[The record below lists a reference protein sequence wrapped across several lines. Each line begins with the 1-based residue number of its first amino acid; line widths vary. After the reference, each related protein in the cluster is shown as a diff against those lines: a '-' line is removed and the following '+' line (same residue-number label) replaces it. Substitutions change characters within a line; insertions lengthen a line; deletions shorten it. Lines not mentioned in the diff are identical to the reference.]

1 MSHVAQKRLFA
12 RRFLLV
18 IALGLLYNKR
28 GCLLLI
34 LFLIRHANPMHIH
47 ILGICGTFMGSL
59 ALLARALG
67 HTVTGSDT
75 NVYPPMSTQLESAG
89 VTIAEGYL
97 VAHLQPAPDLVVVG
111 NAMKRGMD
119 VIEYMLDKG
128 LRYTSGPQ
136 FLSEQVLQSRH
147 VLAVAGTHGKTTTT
161 TMLAWI
167 LHYAGIDTG
176 FLIGG
181 VPLVDTTDEHLQQV
195 FAHSSYL
202 GASSTDNASSD
213 SQASGY
219 FVIEADEY
227 DSAFF
232 DKRSKFVHYRPR
244 TAIFNNLEFDHA
256 DIFADLDAI
265 QTQFH
270 HMVRMIPS
278 TGKIIMPTATISLEE
293 TLAKGIWTPVWRTSI
308 QQVSLDNTPATTD
321 STTTDSTALN
331 SGSSDPQFSSVIN
344 DSQWH
349 AELLSQDGSHFKVSF
364 NDGLED
370 NTGDSAAI
378 VQWSMSGTHNV
389 NNALVAVAAAYN
401 VGVSVSKS
409 CAALSAF
416 AGIKRR
422 MELIGDV
429 NDILVFDD
437 FAHHPTAITTTLD
450 GARKK
455 LTGRRL
461 WAIIEPRSNTMK
473 MGIHQH
479 SLAQSAAL
487 ADYTLWYEPAGLEW
501 GLQEVID
508 NAQETIDGERR
519 QSVLTSID
527 AIIEHVRR
535 HSQAGDAIVIMS
547 NGGFE
552 GIHQR
557 LLTALG
563 Q

>member
-1 MSHVAQKRLFA
+1 
-12 RRFLLV
+12 
-18 IALGLLYNKR
+18 
-28 GCLLLI
+28 
-34 LFLIRHANPMHIH
+34 MHIH

-67 HTVTGSDT
+67 HTVTGSDA
-75 NVYPPMSTQLESAG
+75 NVYPPMSTQLENAG
-89 VTIAEGYL
+89 VTIEEGYL
-97 VAHLQPAPDLVVVG
+97 VEHLQPTPDLVVVG

-119 VIEYMLDKG
+119 VIEYMLDNG

-147 VLAVAGTHGKTTTT
+147 VIAVAGTHGKTTTT

-167 LHYAGIDTG
+167 LHYAGIDAG

-181 VPLVDTTDEHLQQV
+181 VPLVDTTDEQLQQV

-202 GASSTDNASSD
+202 GADKSADD
-213 SQASGY
+213 KSGY

-244 TAIFNNLEFDHA
+244 TAILNNLEFDHA
-256 DIFADLDAI
+256 DIFADLNAI

-278 TGKIIMPTATISLEE
+278 TGKIIMPAATISLED
-293 TLAKGIWTPVWRTSI
+293 TLAKGVWTPIWRTAVI
-308 QQVSLDNTPATTD
+308 D
-321 STTTDSTALN
+321 STLADISENARALKD
-331 SGSSDPQFSSVIN
+331 SSDWQ
-344 DSQWH
+344 
-349 AELLSQDGSHFKVSF
+349 AELIQEDGSKFKVSF
-364 NDGLED
+364 AANED
-370 NTGDSAAI
+370 ASA
-378 VQWSMSGTHNV
+378 VVNWSMSGIHNV
-389 NNALVAVAAAYN
+389 NNALVAVAAAYD
-401 VGVSVSKS
+401 VGVSVETA
-409 CAALSAF
+409 CAALSDF

-450 GARKK
+450 GAKKK
-455 LTGRRL
+455 LSDRRI

-473 MGIHQH
+473 MGIHQD

-487 ADYTLWYEPAGLEW
+487 ADYTLWYEPTGLEW
-501 GLQEVID
+501 GLKEVIEQAKSTSD
-508 NAQETIDGERR
+508 SIGNQ
-519 QSVLTSID
+519 QVLSSID
-527 AIIEHVRR
+527 AIIEHISG
-535 HSQAGDAIVIMS
+535 HAKAGDAIVVMS

-557 LLTALG
+557 LLTALHNG
-563 Q
+563 

>member
-1 MSHVAQKRLFA
+1 
-12 RRFLLV
+12 
-18 IALGLLYNKR
+18 
-28 GCLLLI
+28 
-34 LFLIRHANPMHIH
+34 MHIP

-59 ALLARALG
+59 ALLARSLG
-67 HTVTGSDT
+67 HTVTGSDA
-75 NVYPPMSTQLESAG
+75 NVYPPMSTQLENAG

-97 VAHLQPAPDLVVVG
+97 VEHLQPAPDLVVVG

-119 VIEYMLDKG
+119 VIEYMLDSG

-147 VLAVAGTHGKTTTT
+147 VIAVAGTHGKTTTT

-181 VPLVDTTDEHLQQV
+181 VPLVNTSDEHLQQV

-202 GASSTDNASSD
+202 GAKKVADGSGGKT
-213 SQASGY
+213 GY

-244 TAIFNNLEFDHA
+244 TAILNNLEFDHA
-256 DIFADLDAI
+256 DIFADLNAI

-278 TGKIIMPTATISLEE
+278 SGKIIMPAATISLEE
-293 TLAKGIWTPVWRTSI
+293 TLAKGVWTPVWRTAVIDKQSVDHKKDEQNLQHTNDWQAELI
-308 QQVSLDNTPATTD
+308 SAD
-321 STTTDSTALN
+321 
-331 SGSSDPQFSSVIN
+331 GGQFS
-344 DSQWH
+344 
-349 AELLSQDGSHFKVSF
+349 VSF
-364 NDGLED
+364 AGNDEH
-370 NTGDSAAI
+370 TAI
-378 VQWSMSGTHNV
+378 VDWSMSGIHNV

-401 VGVSVSKS
+401 VGVDIKTA

-450 GARKK
+450 GAKKK
-455 LTGRRL
+455 LADRRI

-473 MGIHQH
+473 MGIHQD
-479 SLAQSAAL
+479 SLAESAAL
-487 ADYTLWYEPAGLEW
+487 ADHTLWYEPTGLEW
-501 GLQEVID
+501 GLKDVID
-508 NAQETIDGERR
+508 NAKANNPNIASQ
-519 QSVLTSID
+519 QVLSSTE
-527 AIIEHVRR
+527 AIIEHIINNA
-535 HSQAGDAIVIMS
+535 QADDAIIIMS

-552 GIHQR
+552 EIHQR
-557 LLTALG
+557 LLTALRNK
-563 Q
+563 

>member
-1 MSHVAQKRLFA
+1 
-12 RRFLLV
+12 
-18 IALGLLYNKR
+18 
-28 GCLLLI
+28 
-34 LFLIRHANPMHIH
+34 MHIH

-67 HTVTGSDT
+67 HTVTGSDA
-75 NVYPPMSTQLESAG
+75 NVYPPMSTQLERAG

-111 NAMKRGMD
+111 NAMKRGME
-119 VIEYMLDKG
+119 VIEYMLDTN

-147 VLAVAGTHGKTTTT
+147 VIAVAGTHGKTTTT

-181 VPLVDTTDEHLQQV
+181 VPLVDTTDAHLQQV

-202 GASSTDNASSD
+202 GAGVSSD
-213 SQASGY
+213 KTTQIIEQTTTQPNTGY

-244 TAIFNNLEFDHA
+244 TAILNNLEFDHA
-256 DIFADLDAI
+256 DIFADLNAI

-278 TGKIIMPTATISLEE
+278 TGKIIMPRATTSLED
-293 TLAKGIWTPVWRTSI
+293 TLAKGVWTPVWRTSVI
-308 QQVSLDNTPATTD
+308 DKYTTAQLLSTDQQD
-321 STTTDSTALN
+321 SAVT
-331 SGSSDPQFSSVIN
+331 GSDWQ
-344 DSQWH
+344 
-349 AELLSQDGSHFKVSF
+349 AELLCEDGSQFKVSF
-364 NDGLED
+364 DNGIDG
-370 NTGDSAAI
+370 SAI
-378 VQWSMSGTHNV
+378 VDWSMSGIHNV
-389 NNALVAVAAAYN
+389 NNALVAVAAAHN
-401 VGVSVSKS
+401 IGVSVPIA

-450 GARKK
+450 GAKKK
-455 LTGRRL
+455 LAGRRI

-473 MGIHQH
+473 MGIHQD
-479 SLAQSAAL
+479 SLAQSAAI
-487 ADYTLWYEPAGLEW
+487 ADYTLWYEPVGLEW
-501 GLQEVID
+501 GLTEVIEHA
-508 NAQETIDGERR
+508 NAASNSIGNQ
-519 QSVLTSID
+519 QVMSSVDT
-527 AIIEHVRR
+527 IIEHIRSHAR
-535 HSQAGDAIVIMS
+535 AGDAIVIMS

-552 GIHQR
+552 NIHQR
-557 LLTALG
+557 LLKALS

>member
-1 MSHVAQKRLFA
+1 
-12 RRFLLV
+12 
-18 IALGLLYNKR
+18 
-28 GCLLLI
+28 
-34 LFLIRHANPMHIH
+34 MHIH

-75 NVYPPMSTQLESAG
+75 NVYPPMSTQLEKAG
-89 VTIAEGYL
+89 VTISEGYL
-97 VAHLQPAPDLVVVG
+97 PQHLQPAPDLVVVG
-111 NAMKRGMD
+111 NAMKRGME
-119 VIEYMLDKG
+119 VIEYMLDQG

-136 FLSEQVLQSRH
+136 FLSEEVLQSRH

-167 LHYAGIDTG
+167 LQYAGIDAG

-181 VPLVDTTDEHLQQV
+181 VPLVDTTDARLQQV

-202 GASSTDNASSD
+202 GADMIEDIKTGETKL
-213 SQASGY
+213 GY

-244 TAIFNNLEFDHA
+244 TAILNNLEFDHA
-256 DIFADLDAI
+256 DIFADLNAI

-278 TGKIIMPTATISLEE
+278 TGKIIMPAATASLEE
-293 TLAKGIWTPVWRTSI
+293 TLTKGVWTPVWRTS
-308 QQVSLDNTPATTD
+308 VTDNSLSNTKDNTHNINNNVIDNKTK
-321 STTTDSTALN
+321 SM
-331 SGSSDPQFSSVIN
+331 SSDWQ
-344 DSQWH
+344 
-349 AELLSQDGSHFKVSF
+349 AELLSADGSQFNIYFSDHKGVSATV
-364 NDGLED
+364 D
-370 NTGDSAAI
+370 
-378 VQWSMSGTHNV
+378 WSMSGMHNV

-401 VGVSVSKS
+401 VGVDIHTA

-422 MELIGDV
+422 MELIGEV

-450 GARKK
+450 GAKKK
-455 LTGRRL
+455 LAGRRI
-461 WAIIEPRSNTMK
+461 WAVIEPRSNTMK
-473 MGIHQH
+473 MGIHQD
-479 SLAQSAAL
+479 SLASSAAL
-487 ADYTLWYEPAGLEW
+487 ADHTIWYEPAGLEW
-501 GLQEVID
+501 GLQEVIEHAT
-508 NAQETIDGERR
+508 NLGNSTAATSLLNPQ
-519 QSVLTSID
+519 QVMPSVD
-527 AIIEHVRR
+527 AIIEHLKV
-535 HSQAGDAIVIMS
+535 HAQAGDAIIIMS

-552 GIHQR
+552 NIHQR
-557 LLTALG
+557 LLTALMPTTV
-563 Q
+563 

>member
-1 MSHVAQKRLFA
+1 
-12 RRFLLV
+12 
-18 IALGLLYNKR
+18 
-28 GCLLLI
+28 
-34 LFLIRHANPMHIH
+34 MHIH

-59 ALLARALG
+59 ALLARELG
-67 HTVTGSDT
+67 HTVTGSDA
-75 NVYPPMSTQLESAG
+75 NVYPPMSTQLENAG
-89 VTIAEGYL
+89 VTIEAGYL
-97 VAHLQPAPDLVVVG
+97 IEHLQPAPDLVVVG

-119 VIEYMLDKG
+119 VIEYMLDTG

-136 FLSEQVLQSRH
+136 FLSEEVLQSRH
-147 VLAVAGTHGKTTTT
+147 VIAVAGTHGKTTTT

-181 VPLVDTTDEHLQQV
+181 VPLVDTTDERLQQV

-202 GASSTDNASSD
+202 GADKIDNDD
-213 SQASGY
+213 SANTGY

-244 TAIFNNLEFDHA
+244 TAILNNLEFDHA
-256 DIFADLDAI
+256 DIFADLNAI

-278 TGKIIMPTATISLEE
+278 TGKIIMPAATASLED
-293 TLAKGIWTPVWRTSI
+293 TLAKGVWTPVWRTT
-308 QQVSLDNTPATTD
+308 VL
-321 STTTDSTALN
+321 
-331 SGSSDPQFSSVIN
+331 
-344 DSQWH
+344 
-349 AELLSQDGSHFKVSF
+349 
-364 NDGLED
+364 
-370 NTGDSAAI
+370 DSAANTI
-378 VQWSMSGTHNV
+378 NVEDENLDNNSEWQAELISEDGGQFSVNFIADAVDKDATGVVDWSMSGIHNV

-401 VGVSVSKS
+401 VGVCVKTA

-422 MELIGDV
+422 MELIGEV

-450 GARKK
+450 GAKKK
-455 LTGRRL
+455 LANRRI

-473 MGIHQH
+473 MGIHQD
-479 SLAQSAAL
+479 SLAESAAL
-487 ADYTLWYEPAGLEW
+487 ADYTLWYEPTGLEW
-501 GLQEVID
+501 GLKDVID
-508 NAQETIDGERR
+508 QATATGTNTTNSTMSNQ
-519 QSVLTSID
+519 QVLSSVD
-527 AIIEHVRR
+527 AIIEHIDT
-535 HSQAGDAIVIMS
+535 HATAGDAIVIMS

-557 LLTALG
+557 LLTALHNKAI
-563 Q
+563 

>member
-1 MSHVAQKRLFA
+1 
-12 RRFLLV
+12 
-18 IALGLLYNKR
+18 
-28 GCLLLI
+28 
-34 LFLIRHANPMHIH
+34 MHIH

-67 HTVTGSDT
+67 HTVTGSDA
-75 NVYPPMSTQLESAG
+75 NVYPPMSTQLENAG

-97 VAHLQPAPDLVVVG
+97 VEHLQPAPDLVVVG

-119 VIEYMLDKG
+119 VIEYMLDSG

-147 VLAVAGTHGKTTTT
+147 VIAVAGTHGKTTTT

-167 LHYAGIDTG
+167 LHYAGIDAG

-202 GASSTDNASSD
+202 GAEKNNDDAERT
-213 SQASGY
+213 GY

-244 TAIFNNLEFDHA
+244 TAILNNLEFDHA
-256 DIFADLDAI
+256 DIFADLNAI

-278 TGKIIMPTATISLEE
+278 TGKIIMPAATISLED
-293 TLAKGIWTPVWRTSI
+293 TLAKGVWTPIWRTA
-308 QQVSLDNTPATTD
+308 VL
-321 STTTDSTALN
+321 
-331 SGSSDPQFSSVIN
+331 
-344 DSQWH
+344 
-349 AELLSQDGSHFKVSF
+349 
-364 NDGLED
+364 
-370 NTGDSAAI
+370 DSAADNTNTEEQALKNNSDWKAELI
-378 VQWSMSGTHNV
+378 SADGGKFSVSFTADKEAAGIIEWSMSGIHNV

-401 VGVSVSKS
+401 VGVDVKTA

-450 GARKK
+450 GAKKK
-455 LTGRRL
+455 LADRRI

-473 MGIHQH
+473 MGIHQD
-479 SLAQSAAL
+479 SLAESAAL
-487 ADYTLWYEPAGLEW
+487 ADHTLWYEPTGLEW
-501 GLQEVID
+501 GLREVIE
-508 NAQETIDGERR
+508 NANMVNPNMGNQ
-519 QSVLTSID
+519 QVLSSVD
-527 AIIEHVRR
+527 AIIEHIST
-535 HSQAGDAIVIMS
+535 HAKAGDAIVIMS

-557 LLTALG
+557 LITALRT

>member
-1 MSHVAQKRLFA
+1 
-12 RRFLLV
+12 
-18 IALGLLYNKR
+18 
-28 GCLLLI
+28 
-34 LFLIRHANPMHIH
+34 MHIH

-67 HTVTGSDT
+67 HTVTGSDA
-75 NVYPPMSTQLESAG
+75 NVYPPMSTQLENAG

-97 VAHLQPAPDLVVVG
+97 VEHLQPAPDLVVVG

-119 VIEYMLDKG
+119 VIEYMLDSG

-147 VLAVAGTHGKTTTT
+147 VIAVAGTHGKTTTT

-167 LHYAGIDTG
+167 LHYAGIDAG

-181 VPLVDTTDEHLQQV
+181 VPLVDTTDAHLQQV

-202 GASSTDNASSD
+202 GAEKNNDDAERT
-213 SQASGY
+213 GY

-244 TAIFNNLEFDHA
+244 TAILNNLEFDHA
-256 DIFADLDAI
+256 DIFADLNAI

-278 TGKIIMPTATISLEE
+278 TGKIIMPAATISLED
-293 TLAKGIWTPVWRTSI
+293 TLAKGVWTPIWRTA
-308 QQVSLDNTPATTD
+308 VL
-321 STTTDSTALN
+321 
-331 SGSSDPQFSSVIN
+331 
-344 DSQWH
+344 
-349 AELLSQDGSHFKVSF
+349 
-364 NDGLED
+364 
-370 NTGDSAAI
+370 DSAADNTNTEEQALKNNSDWQAELI
-378 VQWSMSGTHNV
+378 SADGGQFNISFTADKEATGVVNWSMSGIHNV

-401 VGVSVSKS
+401 VGVDVKTA

-450 GARKK
+450 GAKKK
-455 LTGRRL
+455 LADRRI

-473 MGIHQH
+473 MGIHQD
-479 SLAQSAAL
+479 SLAESAAL
-487 ADYTLWYEPAGLEW
+487 ADHTLWYEPTGLEW
-501 GLQEVID
+501 GLREVIE
-508 NAQETIDGERR
+508 NANLVNPNMGNQ
-519 QSVLTSID
+519 QVLSSVD
-527 AIIEHVRR
+527 AIIEHIST
-535 HSQAGDAIVIMS
+535 HAKAGDAIVIMS

-557 LLTALG
+557 LLTALRT

>member
-1 MSHVAQKRLFA
+1 
-12 RRFLLV
+12 
-18 IALGLLYNKR
+18 
-28 GCLLLI
+28 
-34 LFLIRHANPMHIH
+34 MHIH

-67 HTVTGSDT
+67 HTVTGSDA
-75 NVYPPMSTQLESAG
+75 NVYPPMSTQLENAG
-89 VTIAEGYL
+89 VTIEEGYL
-97 VAHLQPAPDLVVVG
+97 VEHLQPMPDLVVVG

-119 VIEYMLDKG
+119 VIEYMLDNG

-147 VLAVAGTHGKTTTT
+147 VIAVAGTHGKTTTT

-167 LHYAGIDTG
+167 LHYAGIDAG

-181 VPLVDTTDEHLQQV
+181 VPLVDTTDKHLQQV

-202 GASSTDNASSD
+202 GADKSADDKA
-213 SQASGY
+213 GY

-244 TAIFNNLEFDHA
+244 TAILNNLEFDHA
-256 DIFADLDAI
+256 DIFADLNAI

-278 TGKIIMPTATISLEE
+278 TGKIIMPAATISLED
-293 TLAKGIWTPVWRTSI
+293 TLAKGVWTPIWRTAVI
-308 QQVSLDNTPATTD
+308 D
-321 STTTDSTALN
+321 STLDDTSENARALKD
-331 SGSSDPQFSSVIN
+331 SSDWQ
-344 DSQWH
+344 
-349 AELLSQDGSHFKVSF
+349 AELIQEDGSKFKVSF
-364 NDGLED
+364 AANED
-370 NTGDSAAI
+370 ASA
-378 VQWSMSGTHNV
+378 VVNWSMSGIHNV
-389 NNALVAVAAAYN
+389 NNALVAVAAAYD
-401 VGVSVSKS
+401 VGVSVETA
-409 CAALSAF
+409 CAALSDF

-450 GARKK
+450 GAKKK
-455 LTGRRL
+455 LSDRRI

-473 MGIHQH
+473 MGIHQD

-487 ADYTLWYEPAGLEW
+487 ADYTLWYEPTGLEW
-501 GLQEVID
+501 GLKEVIEQAKSTSD
-508 NAQETIDGERR
+508 SIGNQ
-519 QSVLTSID
+519 QVLSSID
-527 AIIEHVRR
+527 AIIEHISG
-535 HSQAGDAIVIMS
+535 HAKAGDAIVVMS

-557 LLTALG
+557 LLTALHNG
-563 Q
+563 

>member
-1 MSHVAQKRLFA
+1 
-12 RRFLLV
+12 
-18 IALGLLYNKR
+18 
-28 GCLLLI
+28 
-34 LFLIRHANPMHIH
+34 MHIH

-67 HTVTGSDT
+67 HTVTGSDA
-75 NVYPPMSTQLESAG
+75 NVYPPMSTQLENAG

-97 VAHLQPAPDLVVVG
+97 VEHLQPAPDLVVVG

-119 VIEYMLDKG
+119 VIEYMLDSG

-147 VLAVAGTHGKTTTT
+147 VIAVAGTHGKTTTT

-167 LHYAGIDTG
+167 LHYAGIDAG

-181 VPLVDTTDEHLQQV
+181 VPLVDTTDAHLQQV

-202 GASSTDNASSD
+202 GAEKNNDDAER
-213 SQASGY
+213 AGY

-244 TAIFNNLEFDHA
+244 TAILNNLEFDHA
-256 DIFADLDAI
+256 DIFADLNAI

-278 TGKIIMPTATISLEE
+278 TGKIIMPAATISLED
-293 TLAKGIWTPVWRTSI
+293 TLAKGVWTPIWRTA
-308 QQVSLDNTPATTD
+308 VL
-321 STTTDSTALN
+321 
-331 SGSSDPQFSSVIN
+331 
-344 DSQWH
+344 
-349 AELLSQDGSHFKVSF
+349 
-364 NDGLED
+364 
-370 NTGDSAAI
+370 DSAADNTNTEEQALKNNSDWQAELI
-378 VQWSMSGTHNV
+378 SADGGKFSVSFAADKEATGVVNWSMSGIHNV

-401 VGVSVSKS
+401 VGVDVKTA

-450 GARKK
+450 GAKKK
-455 LTGRRL
+455 LADRRI

-473 MGIHQH
+473 MGIHQD
-479 SLAQSAAL
+479 SLAESAAL
-487 ADYTLWYEPAGLEW
+487 ADHTLWYEPTGLEW
-501 GLQEVID
+501 GLREVIE
-508 NAQETIDGERR
+508 NANIVNPNMGNQ
-519 QSVLTSID
+519 QVLSSVD
-527 AIIEHVRR
+527 AIIEHIST
-535 HSQAGDAIVIMS
+535 HAKAGDAIVIMS

-557 LLTALG
+557 LLTALLT

>member
-1 MSHVAQKRLFA
+1 
-12 RRFLLV
+12 
-18 IALGLLYNKR
+18 
-28 GCLLLI
+28 
-34 LFLIRHANPMHIH
+34 MHIH

-59 ALLARALG
+59 ALLARSLG
-67 HTVTGSDT
+67 HTVTGSDA
-75 NVYPPMSTQLESAG
+75 NVYPPMSIQLENAG

-97 VAHLQPAPDLVVVG
+97 VEHLQPAPDLVVVG

-119 VIEYMLDKG
+119 VIEYMLDSG

-147 VLAVAGTHGKTTTT
+147 VIAVAGTHGKTTTT

-181 VPLVDTTDEHLQQV
+181 VPLVNTSDEHLQQV

-202 GASSTDNASSD
+202 GAKKVADGSGGKT
-213 SQASGY
+213 GY

-244 TAIFNNLEFDHA
+244 TAILNNLEFDHA
-256 DIFADLDAI
+256 DIFADLNAI

-278 TGKIIMPTATISLEE
+278 SGKIIMPAATISLEE
-293 TLAKGIWTPVWRTSI
+293 TLAKGVWTPVWRTAVIDKQSVDHKKDEQNLQHTNDWQAELI
-308 QQVSLDNTPATTD
+308 SAD
-321 STTTDSTALN
+321 
-331 SGSSDPQFSSVIN
+331 GGQFS
-344 DSQWH
+344 
-349 AELLSQDGSHFKVSF
+349 VSF
-364 NDGLED
+364 AGNDEH
-370 NTGDSAAI
+370 TAI
-378 VQWSMSGTHNV
+378 VDWSMSGIHNV

-401 VGVSVSKS
+401 VGVDIKTA

-450 GARKK
+450 GAKKK
-455 LTGRRL
+455 LADRRI

-473 MGIHQH
+473 MGIHQD
-479 SLAQSAAL
+479 SLAESAVL
-487 ADYTLWYEPAGLEW
+487 ADHTLWYEPTGLEW
-501 GLQEVID
+501 GLKDVID
-508 NAQETIDGERR
+508 NAKANNPNIASQQVLSSTET
-519 QSVLTSID
+519 
-527 AIIEHVRR
+527 IIEHIINNA
-535 HSQAGDAIVIMS
+535 QAGDAIVIMS

-557 LLTALG
+557 LLNALRNK
-563 Q
+563 

>member
-1 MSHVAQKRLFA
+1 
-12 RRFLLV
+12 
-18 IALGLLYNKR
+18 
-28 GCLLLI
+28 
-34 LFLIRHANPMHIH
+34 MHIH

-67 HTVTGSDT
+67 HTVTGSDA
-75 NVYPPMSTQLESAG
+75 NVYPPMSTQLENAG
-89 VTIAEGYL
+89 VTIESGYL
-97 VAHLQPAPDLVVVG
+97 IEHLQPAPDLVVVG

-119 VIEYMLDKG
+119 VIEYMLDTG

-147 VLAVAGTHGKTTTT
+147 VIAVAGTHGKTTTT

-181 VPLVDTTDEHLQQV
+181 VPLVDTPDVHLQQV

-202 GASSTDNASSD
+202 GAEKD
-213 SQASGY
+213 SNGTSQNGY

-244 TAIFNNLEFDHA
+244 TAILNNLEFDHA
-256 DIFADLDAI
+256 DIFADLNAI

-278 TGKIIMPTATISLEE
+278 TGKIIMPAATISLED
-293 TLAKGIWTPVWRTSI
+293 TLTKGVWTPIWRTS
-308 QQVSLDNTPATTD
+308 VLNTTD
-321 STTTDSTALN
+321 EQAKDTDLKN
-331 SGSSDPQFSSVIN
+331 SSDWQ
-344 DSQWH
+344 
-349 AELLSQDGSHFKVSF
+349 AELISTDGGQFKVIF
-364 NDGLED
+364 TDNDE
-370 NTGDSAAI
+370 AAI
-378 VQWSMSGTHNV
+378 VDWSMSGIHNV

-401 VGVSVSKS
+401 VGVSVDTA

-422 MELIGDV
+422 MELIGDAH
-429 NDILVFDD
+429 DILVFDD
-437 FAHHPTAITTTLD
+437 FAHHPTAIATTLD
-450 GARKK
+450 GAKKK
-455 LTGRRL
+455 LAGRRI

-473 MGIHQH
+473 MGIHQD
-479 SLAQSAAL
+479 SLAESAAL
-487 ADYTLWYEPAGLEW
+487 ADHTLWYEPTGLEW
-501 GLQEVID
+501 GLKEVIEKANAAQD
-508 NAQETIDGERR
+508 NIGDQ
-519 QSVLTSID
+519 QVLASID
-527 AIIEHVRR
+527 AIIEHIVV
-535 HSQAGDAIVIMS
+535 HAQAGDAIVIMS

-557 LLTALG
+557 LLTSLR
-563 Q
+563 QR

>member
-1 MSHVAQKRLFA
+1 
-12 RRFLLV
+12 
-18 IALGLLYNKR
+18 
-28 GCLLLI
+28 
-34 LFLIRHANPMHIH
+34 MHIH

-59 ALLARALG
+59 ALLARELG

-75 NVYPPMSTQLESAG
+75 NVYPPMSTQLENAG
-89 VTIAEGYL
+89 VTIEQGYL
-97 VAHLQPAPDLVVVG
+97 VKHLQPAPDLVVVG

-119 VIEYMLDKG
+119 VIEYMLDTG

-147 VLAVAGTHGKTTTT
+147 VIAVAGTHGKTTTT

-181 VPLVDTTDEHLQQV
+181 VPLVNTTDEHLQQV

-202 GASSTDNASSD
+202 GAEKADDDTTAP
-213 SQASGY
+213 SGY

-244 TAIFNNLEFDHA
+244 TAILNNLEFDHA
-256 DIFADLDAI
+256 DIFADLNAI

-278 TGKIIMPTATISLEE
+278 TGKIIMPAVTISLED
-293 TLAKGIWTPVWRTSI
+293 TLAKGVWTPIWRTSVI
-308 QQVSLDNTPATTD
+308 DTTAFDTSKDDSTLKDSTLKNNSDWQAELIREDGSQFQVSFAADQEA
-321 STTTDSTALN
+321 A
-331 SGSSDPQFSSVIN
+331 VI
-344 DSQWH
+344 DW
-349 AELLSQDGSHFKVSF
+349 G
-364 NDGLED
+364 
-370 NTGDSAAI
+370 
-378 VQWSMSGTHNV
+378 MSGIHNV
-389 NNALVAVAAAYN
+389 NNALVAVAAAYD
-401 VGVSVSKS
+401 VGVSISTA

-429 NDILVFDD
+429 NDVLVFDD

-450 GARKK
+450 GAKKK
-455 LTGRRL
+455 LAGRRI

-473 MGIHQH
+473 MGIHQD
-479 SLAQSAAL
+479 SLAESAAL
-487 ADYTLWYEPAGLEW
+487 ADYTLWYEPTGLEW
-501 GLQEVID
+501 GLRKVIEQATAA
-508 NAQETIDGERR
+508 NNSIGNQ
-519 QSVLTSID
+519 QVMSSVDT
-527 AIIEHVRR
+527 IIEHISS
-535 HSQAGDAIVIMS
+535 HAQAGDAVVVMS

-557 LLTALG
+557 LLTALRDK
-563 Q
+563 

>member
-1 MSHVAQKRLFA
+1 
-12 RRFLLV
+12 
-18 IALGLLYNKR
+18 
-28 GCLLLI
+28 
-34 LFLIRHANPMHIH
+34 MHIH

-59 ALLARALG
+59 ALLARSLG
-67 HTVTGSDT
+67 HTVTGSDA
-75 NVYPPMSTQLESAG
+75 NVYPPMSTQLENAG

-97 VAHLQPAPDLVVVG
+97 VEHLQPAPDLVVVG

-119 VIEYMLDKG
+119 VIEYMLDSG

-147 VLAVAGTHGKTTTT
+147 VIAVAGTHGKTTTT
-161 TMLAWI
+161 TMLAG
-167 LHYAGIDTG
+167 LVHYAGVDTG

-181 VPLVDTTDEHLQQV
+181 VPLVNTSDEHLQQV

-202 GASSTDNASSD
+202 GAKKVADGSGEKT
-213 SQASGY
+213 GY

-232 DKRSKFVHYRPR
+232 DKRSKFVHYRPC
-244 TAIFNNLEFDHA
+244 TAILNNLEFDHA
-256 DIFADLDAI
+256 DIFADLNAI

-278 TGKIIMPTATISLEE
+278 SGKIIMPAATISLEE
-293 TLAKGIWTPVWRTSI
+293 TLAKGVWTPVWRTAVIDKQSVDHKKDEQNLQHTNDWQAELI
-308 QQVSLDNTPATTD
+308 SAD
-321 STTTDSTALN
+321 
-331 SGSSDPQFSSVIN
+331 GGQFS
-344 DSQWH
+344 
-349 AELLSQDGSHFKVSF
+349 VSF
-364 NDGLED
+364 AGNDEH
-370 NTGDSAAI
+370 TAI
-378 VQWSMSGTHNV
+378 VDWSMSGIHNV

-401 VGVSVSKS
+401 VGVDIKTA

-450 GARKK
+450 GAKKK
-455 LTGRRL
+455 LADRRI

-473 MGIHQH
+473 MGIHQD
-479 SLAQSAAL
+479 SLAESAVL
-487 ADYTLWYEPAGLEW
+487 ADHTLWYEPTGLEW
-501 GLQEVID
+501 GLKDVID
-508 NAQETIDGERR
+508 NAKANNPNIASQQVLSSTET
-519 QSVLTSID
+519 
-527 AIIEHVRR
+527 IIEHIINNA
-535 HSQAGDAIVIMS
+535 QAGDAIVIMS

-557 LLTALG
+557 LLTALCNK
-563 Q
+563 

>member
-1 MSHVAQKRLFA
+1 
-12 RRFLLV
+12 
-18 IALGLLYNKR
+18 
-28 GCLLLI
+28 
-34 LFLIRHANPMHIH
+34 MHIH

-67 HTVTGSDT
+67 HTVTGSDA
-75 NVYPPMSTQLESAG
+75 NVYPPMSTQLENAG

-97 VAHLQPAPDLVVVG
+97 VEHLQPAPDLVVVG

-119 VIEYMLDKG
+119 VIEYMLDSG

-147 VLAVAGTHGKTTTT
+147 VIAVAGTHGKTTTT

-167 LHYAGIDTG
+167 LHYAGIDAG

-202 GASSTDNASSD
+202 GAEKNNDDAEKT
-213 SQASGY
+213 GY

-244 TAIFNNLEFDHA
+244 TAILNNLEFDHA
-256 DIFADLDAI
+256 DIFADLNAI

-278 TGKIIMPTATISLEE
+278 TGKIIMPAATISLED
-293 TLAKGIWTPVWRTSI
+293 TLAKGVWTPIWRTA
-308 QQVSLDNTPATTD
+308 VL
-321 STTTDSTALN
+321 
-331 SGSSDPQFSSVIN
+331 
-344 DSQWH
+344 
-349 AELLSQDGSHFKVSF
+349 
-364 NDGLED
+364 
-370 NTGDSAAI
+370 DSAADNTNTEEQALKNNSDWQAELI
-378 VQWSMSGTHNV
+378 SADGGQFNISFTADKEATGVVNWSMSGIHNV

-401 VGVSVSKS
+401 VGVDVKTA

-450 GARKK
+450 GAKKK
-455 LTGRRL
+455 LADRRI

-473 MGIHQH
+473 MGIHQD
-479 SLAQSAAL
+479 SLAESAAL
-487 ADYTLWYEPAGLEW
+487 ADHTLWYEPTGLEW
-501 GLQEVID
+501 GLREVIE
-508 NAQETIDGERR
+508 NANMVNPNMGNQ
-519 QSVLTSID
+519 QVLSSVD
-527 AIIEHVRR
+527 AIIEHITANAK
-535 HSQAGDAIVIMS
+535 SGDAIVIMS

-557 LLTALG
+557 LLTALRT

>member
-1 MSHVAQKRLFA
+1 
-12 RRFLLV
+12 
-18 IALGLLYNKR
+18 
-28 GCLLLI
+28 
-34 LFLIRHANPMHIH
+34 MHIH

-59 ALLARALG
+59 ALLARELG

-75 NVYPPMSTQLESAG
+75 NVYPPMSTQLENAG
-89 VTIAEGYL
+89 VTIEEGYL
-97 VAHLQPAPDLVVVG
+97 VKHLQPAPDLVVVG

-119 VIEYMLDKG
+119 VIEYMLDTG

-147 VLAVAGTHGKTTTT
+147 VIAVAGTHGKTTTT

-181 VPLVDTTDEHLQQV
+181 VPLVNTTDEHLQQV

-202 GASSTDNASSD
+202 GAEKADDDTTAP
-213 SQASGY
+213 SGY

-244 TAIFNNLEFDHA
+244 TAILNNLEFDHA
-256 DIFADLDAI
+256 DIFADLNAI

-278 TGKIIMPTATISLEE
+278 TGKIIMPAATISLED
-293 TLAKGIWTPVWRTSI
+293 TLAKGVWTPIWRTAVIDTTAFDTSKDDSTLKDSTLKNNSDWQAELI
-308 QQVSLDNTPATTD
+308 REDGSQFQVSFAADKEA
-321 STTTDSTALN
+321 A
-331 SGSSDPQFSSVIN
+331 VI
-344 DSQWH
+344 DW
-349 AELLSQDGSHFKVSF
+349 G
-364 NDGLED
+364 
-370 NTGDSAAI
+370 
-378 VQWSMSGTHNV
+378 MSGIHNV
-389 NNALVAVAAAYN
+389 NNALVAVAAAYD
-401 VGVSVSKS
+401 VGVSISTACS
-409 CAALSAF
+409 ALSAF

-429 NDILVFDD
+429 NDVLVFDD

-450 GARKK
+450 GAKKK
-455 LTGRRL
+455 LAGRRI

-473 MGIHQH
+473 MGIHQD
-479 SLAQSAAL
+479 SLAESAAL
-487 ADYTLWYEPAGLEW
+487 ADYTLWYEPTGLEW
-501 GLQEVID
+501 GLREVIEHATAA
-508 NAQETIDGERR
+508 NNSIGNQ
-519 QSVLTSID
+519 QVMSSVDT
-527 AIIEHVRR
+527 IIEHISS
-535 HSQAGDAIVIMS
+535 HAQAGDAIVVMS

-557 LLTALG
+557 LLTALRDK
-563 Q
+563 

>member
-1 MSHVAQKRLFA
+1 
-12 RRFLLV
+12 
-18 IALGLLYNKR
+18 
-28 GCLLLI
+28 
-34 LFLIRHANPMHIH
+34 MHIH

-59 ALLARALG
+59 ALLARELG
-67 HTVTGSDT
+67 HTVTGSDA
-75 NVYPPMSTQLESAG
+75 NVYPPMSTQLENAG
-89 VTIAEGYL
+89 VTIEAGYL
-97 VAHLQPAPDLVVVG
+97 IEHLQPAPDLVVVG

-119 VIEYMLDKG
+119 VIEYMLDTG

-136 FLSEQVLQSRH
+136 FLSEEVLQSRH
-147 VLAVAGTHGKTTTT
+147 VIAVAGTHGKTTTT

-181 VPLVDTTDEHLQQV
+181 VPLVDTTDERLQKV

-202 GASSTDNASSD
+202 GAERASDDSSD
-213 SQASGY
+213 TGY

-244 TAIFNNLEFDHA
+244 TAILNNLEFDHA
-256 DIFADLDAI
+256 DIFADLNAI

-278 TGKIIMPTATISLEE
+278 TGKIIMPAATASLED
-293 TLAKGIWTPVWRTSI
+293 TLAKGVWTPVWRTS
-308 QQVSLDNTPATTD
+308 VVDKSAADN
-321 STTTDSTALN
+321 L
-331 SGSSDPQFSSVIN
+331 VN
-344 DSQWH
+344 DSDWQ
-349 AELLSQDGSHFKVSF
+349 AELISEDGSQFKVRFS
-364 NDGLED
+364 ED
-370 NTGDSAAI
+370 LDSAAT
-378 VQWSMSGTHNV
+378 VNWAMSGIHNV
-389 NNALVAVAAAYN
+389 NNALVAVSAAYN
-401 VGVSVSKS
+401 VGVSVSTA

-450 GARKK
+450 GAKKK
-455 LTGRRL
+455 LSDRRI

-473 MGIHQH
+473 MGIHQD
-479 SLAQSAAL
+479 SLAESAAL
-487 ADYTLWYEPAGLEW
+487 ADHTLWYEPTGLEW
-501 GLQEVID
+501 GLREVIERA
-508 NAQETIDGERR
+508 NAANPNMGDQ
-519 QSVLTSID
+519 QVLSSTD
-527 AIIEHVRR
+527 AIIEYIGTHAQ
-535 HSQAGDAIVIMS
+535 SGDAIVIMS

-557 LLTALG
+557 LLTALHSK
-563 Q
+563 

>member
-1 MSHVAQKRLFA
+1 
-12 RRFLLV
+12 
-18 IALGLLYNKR
+18 
-28 GCLLLI
+28 
-34 LFLIRHANPMHIH
+34 MHIH

-67 HTVTGSDT
+67 HTVTGSDA
-75 NVYPPMSTQLESAG
+75 NIYPPMSTQLEHAG
-89 VTIAEGYL
+89 VTIEEGYL
-97 VAHLQPAPDLVVVG
+97 IEHLQPAPDLVVVG

-119 VIEYMLDKG
+119 VIEYMLDTS

-147 VLAVAGTHGKTTTT
+147 VIAVAGTHGKTTTT

-181 VPLVDTTDEHLQQV
+181 VPLVDTPDEHLQHV

-202 GASSTDNASSD
+202 GAEKDPND
-213 SQASGY
+213 SANTGY

-244 TAIFNNLEFDHA
+244 TAILNNLEFDHA
-256 DIFADLDAI
+256 DIFADLNAI

-278 TGKIIMPTATISLEE
+278 TGKIIMPAATISLED
-293 TLAKGIWTPVWRTSI
+293 TLAKGVWTPIWRTAVIGTDLAKANTLVNADI
-308 QQVSLDNTPATTD
+308 QD
-321 STTTDSTALN
+321 SQPEN
-331 SGSSDPQFSSVIN
+331 SSDWQAKLMS
-344 DSQWH
+344 
-349 AELLSQDGSHFKVSF
+349 ADGSQFTVSF
-364 NDGLED
+364 NDDKDATALVD
-370 NTGDSAAI
+370 
-378 VQWSMSGTHNV
+378 WSMSGVHNV

-401 VGVSVSKS
+401 VGVDVKTA
-409 CAALSAF
+409 CAALSDF

-450 GARKK
+450 GAKKK
-455 LTGRRL
+455 LAGRRL

-473 MGIHQH
+473 MGIHQD
-479 SLAQSAAL
+479 SLAESAAL
-487 ADYTLWYEPAGLEW
+487 ADYTLWYEPTGLEW
-501 GLQEVID
+501 GLKEVIEHA
-508 NAQETIDGERR
+508 NAKNPNIGSQ
-519 QSVLTSID
+519 QVLSSVD
-527 AIIEHVRR
+527 AIIEHISS
-535 HSQAGDAIVIMS
+535 HAKAGDAIVIMS

-557 LLTALG
+557 LLAVLSSK
-563 Q
+563 